1 MEWVILWALNILV
14 LYFVIVFAINNSHLR
29 YLKGWLEQI
38 NQTIE
43 EIQSDLRHIEVYLA
57 AGKNE
62 NGEGEQVSRE
72 PDIDP
77 DAEEECP
84 GCGTLVPVK
93 EQVCPNCGLKLSD

>member
-14 LYFVIVFAINNSHLR
+14 LYLVIVFAINNSHLR

-38 NQTIE
+38 NQTVE
-43 EIQSDLRHIEVYLA
+43 EIQSDLRDIKVYLA
-57 AGKNE
+57 TGKNG
-62 NGEGEQVSRE
+62 NGEEEQVPRE

-77 DAEEECP
+77 DAVEECP

-93 EQVCPNCGLKLSD
+93 EKVCPSCDLKLSD